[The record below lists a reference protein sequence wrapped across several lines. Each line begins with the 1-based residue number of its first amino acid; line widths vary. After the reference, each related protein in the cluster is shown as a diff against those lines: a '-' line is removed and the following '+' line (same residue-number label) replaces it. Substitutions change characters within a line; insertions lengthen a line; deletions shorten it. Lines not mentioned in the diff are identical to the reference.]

1 MAMLIRK
8 YLQPTSC
15 TLGPE
20 ILILSFMLSMICI
33 LQTIWLF
40 AQGRDFGEN
49 GPPHSFRALALA
61 EELSGFEE
69 SLFIEYQ
76 IL

>member
-1 MAMLIRK
+1 
-8 YLQPTSC
+8 
-15 TLGPE
+15 
-20 ILILSFMLSMICI
+20 MLSMICI
-33 LQTIWLF
+33 RQTIWLF
-40 AQGRDFGEN
+40 AQGRDFGEM
-49 GPPHSFRALALA
+49 GRPIPSAPLPPA